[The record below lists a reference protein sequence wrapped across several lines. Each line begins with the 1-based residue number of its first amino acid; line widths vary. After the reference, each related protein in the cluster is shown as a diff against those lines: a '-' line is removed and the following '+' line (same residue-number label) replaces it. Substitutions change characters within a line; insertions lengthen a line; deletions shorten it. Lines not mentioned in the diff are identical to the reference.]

1 MFGLDYIIGRL
12 ESTLVGQKILTFGD
26 LMYVMYIAITY
37 MFRRKV
43 VCDRKNR
50 TDQAYVEQNRSGI
63 CVRATSIFKAT
74 KLISKN
80 QALQILYHMYVAIES
95 LFV

>member
-1 MFGLDYIIGRL
+1 MFGLDYITGRL

-50 TDQAYVEQNRSGI
+50 TDQAYVEQNR
-63 CVRATSIFKAT
+63 TD
-74 KLISKN
+74 
-80 QALQILYHMYVAIES
+80 QAYVEEPHQF
-95 LFV
+95 LKQQN